1 MGHQPERANSLSH
14 PSPFL
19 LQRRISQMKKMQV
32 NSINGRF
39 KVEVDAVQLHTEDQ
53 LQNKAEHKRA
63 ALRHL
68 LIFPE
73 E

>member
-1 MGHQPERANSLSH
+1 M
-14 PSPFL
+14 
-19 LQRRISQMKKMQV
+19 KMQV

-39 KVEVDAVQLHTEDQ
+39 KVEVDAIQLHTEDQ

-73 E
+73 K